1 MDAAPVP
8 SVEDDEAAMK
18 ENQRVKEIAYIKLLT
33 NKNSGEVIEESHRS
47 FVESEKRALAQIY
60 KACGGPEWTRNGRWL
75 SNPEPNFWHGVVI
88 EDGKCTKLMLPNNN
102 LTGSLPDVFGSL
114 PHLRCLC
121 LTGNQLSGEIP
132 TSVGGLNKLEVLDLS
147 HNAFAGAIPRSMGG
161 LFSLRRMLLDHN
173 QLEGEVP
180 STLGCLSN
188 LRLVHE
194 C

>member
-1 MDAAPVP
+1 MDAAPVVS

-18 ENQRVKEIAYIKLLT
+18 ENQRVKEIAYTKLLT
-33 NKNSGEVIEESHRS
+33 NKNTGEVIEESHRS
-47 FVESEKRALAQIY
+47 FDEGEKKALAQIY
-60 KACGGPEWTRNGRWL
+60 KTCGGPEWNRNGRWL
-75 SNPEPNFWHGVVI
+75 SNPEPNFWHGVVM
-88 EDGKCTKLMLPNNN
+88 EEGKCTKLMLPNNN
-102 LTGSLPDVFGSL
+102 LTGCLPDVFGSL

-132 TSVGGLNKLEVLDLS
+132 TSIGGLNKLEVLDLS

-188 LRLVHE
+188 LR
-194 C
+194 